1 MQRSLTNPQM
11 LEVGKRSKASN
22 DQRLSELNL
31 KNDRLRRDLIKISGE
46 LTARLGKKKYEEK
59 RKEQEHEGEA
69 DRTLPA
75 LRRELENAYKQI
87 DRYKKLVEEL
97 KVNECTNNEDVLNEV
112 EGKLIEVDFQ
122 IKQTTDEIAAA
133 KNIDKN
139 QLKMIRKAESELNNV
154 ELKELK
160 SEVEKLRNKLK
171 NDNKVERKKTHR
183 ERVLQ

>member
-1 MQRSLTNPQM
+1 
-11 LEVGKRSKASN
+11 
-22 DQRLSELNL
+22 
-31 KNDRLRRDLIKISGE
+31 
-46 LTARLGKKKYEEK
+46 
-59 RKEQEHEGEA
+59 
-69 DRTLPA
+69 
-75 LRRELENAYKQI
+75 
-87 DRYKKLVEEL
+87 
-97 KVNECTNNEDVLNEV
+97 VLNEV